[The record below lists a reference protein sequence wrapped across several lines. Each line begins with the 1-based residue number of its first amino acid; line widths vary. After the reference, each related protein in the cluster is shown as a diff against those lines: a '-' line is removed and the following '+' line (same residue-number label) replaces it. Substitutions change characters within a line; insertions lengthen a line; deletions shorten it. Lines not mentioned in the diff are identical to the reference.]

1 MSMEKKLLAAFNAG
15 FNQGLNFIQGIVN
28 TRIEVHKA
36 KIKELRTPPLIV
48 TAASVDPKREQ
59 MERLTMLRNV
69 ETQLLEIGALS
80 KNIEGALAQ
89 AFPKKETAGDPQ

>member
-28 TRIEVHKA
+28 TRAEAHKA
-36 KIKELRTPPLIV
+36 KIKELRTPPLII
-48 TAASVDPKREQ
+48 TQGSSDPERDQ
-59 MERLTMLRNV
+59 MQRLTMMRNV

-89 AFPKKETAGDPQ
+89 AFPKKETSGDPQ